1 MSKTKTLKAIIPAAT
16 KGNRMKPLSDF
27 LPKTL
32 LPIDGKEL
40 IIDHTLKFLEKV
52 GVTDVCIVLEEKFY
66 DVVQE
71 SIDRGYKGTCKIHY
85 KVQKEINGIG
95 FALLMFEEEIGDS
108 NFILMFPDIFHPELD
123 NLDVEIFQNPHI
135 VALPNIESNKY
146 VGNWAVETDGESVKG
161 FTYMTED
168 MFKADTH
175 QSVHSPL
182 TLPPEVFSKLA
193 ALKEDSEKYQNGEFQ
208 LVDAIQ
214 ALIDDGIGFKMTTA
228 GGYFKNINSIEDYG
242 DVLRYHVCGTKNIS
256 TLL

>member
-1 MSKTKTLKAIIPAAT
+1 
-16 KGNRMKPLSDF
+16 MKPLSDF

-52 GVTDVCIVLEEKFY
+52 GVSDVYIVLEEKFY

-71 SIDRGYKGTCKIHY
+71 SVDRGYKGPCKIHY
-85 KVQKEINGIG
+85 KIQREINGIG
-95 FALLMFEEEIGDS
+95 FALLMFEKEIGDS
-108 NFILMFPDIFHPELD
+108 NFILMFPDIFHPALD
-123 NLDVEIFQNPHI
+123 DLDTEIFQKPHI

-146 VGNWAVETDGESVKG
+146 IGNWAVRAEAKKAKE
-161 FTYMTED
+161 FTYMTEEN
-168 MFKADTH
+168 FKDDSH
-175 QSVHSPL
+175 FSVHSPL
-182 TLPPEVFSKLA
+182 TLPPEVLGKLNE
-193 ALKEDSEKYQNGEFQ
+193 LKDNAEKYQNGEFQ

-214 ALIDDGIGFKMTTA
+214 ALIGDGVEFGVTTS

-242 DVLRYHVCGTKNIS
+242 DVLRYHVCDAKNIS